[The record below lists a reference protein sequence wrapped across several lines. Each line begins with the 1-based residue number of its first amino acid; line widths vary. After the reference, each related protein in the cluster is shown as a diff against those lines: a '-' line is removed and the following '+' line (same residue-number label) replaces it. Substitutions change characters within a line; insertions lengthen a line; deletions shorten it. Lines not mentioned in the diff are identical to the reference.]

1 MKFRLIPL
9 AAVIAS
15 TFAMSAQA
23 EGPIDGK
30 VYGKLRIAVDH
41 RKQETSAG
49 SVNTSLLR
57 SSASRLG
64 FKGKTALSDYN
75 DLNVIYQIEYGID
88 GQINN
93 GNNFSAR
100 NSFVGLQ
107 GGFGTLLAGRHDT
120 PLKGSQGKVDQFNDL
135 DGDIKTIFNGENRL
149 NQVVMYSTP
158 SVSGLSASVAYVLS
172 KKNSGNSNN
181 KNSYS
186 KNGASAA
193 LKFDQGMFYAAL
205 AYDNNVKNAD
215 SIRVT
220 AVVNPVDALTL
231 GAVWQQTKY
240 NDKAKAQASGLVG
253 TTQAGDTKNGYLVSA
268 AYKIGKTT
276 VKAQYGDSKVY
287 ELGLAKYGKDTSVGA
302 DYKLAKNT
310 KIEGWVTQL
319 KNDASQQKDTY
330 VAVGMQHKF

>member
-30 VYGKLRIAVDH
+30 VYGKLRVAVDY
-41 RKQETSAG
+41 KKEEKSSST
-49 SVNTSLLR
+49 VNSSLLR

-75 DLNVIYQIEYGID
+75 DLNVIYQAEYGID

-93 GNNFSAR
+93 GDNFSAR
-100 NSFVGLQ
+100 NTFVGLQ

-120 PLKGSQGKVDQFNDL
+120 PMKGSQGKADQFNDL
-135 DGDIKTIFNGENRL
+135 DGDMGNIFNGENRL

-158 SVSGLSASVAYVLS
+158 SFSGLSGSVAYVLS
-172 KKNSGNSNN
+172 KNNMDNSNN
-181 KNSYS
+181 SKSYS
-186 KNGASAA
+186 KNGVSAA
-193 LKFDQGMFYAAL
+193 LMFDQGMFYGAL

-220 AVVNPVDALTL
+220 AVVNPIDALTL
-231 GAVWQQTKY
+231 GAVWHQTKY
-240 NDKAKAQASGLVG
+240 NDQTQASGLVG
-253 TTQAGDTKNGYLVSA
+253 NTQAGDSKSGYLVSA
-268 AYKIGKTT
+268 AYKLGKAT
-276 VKAQYGDSKVY
+276 VKAEYGDSDVY
-287 ELGLAKYGKDTSVGA
+287 KLGLAKFGKDASIGA

-310 KIEGWVTQL
+310 KVEGWVTQL
-319 KNDASQQKDTY
+319 KNSDADKKDTY
-330 VAVGMQHKF
+330 VALGMEHKF